1 MSKYTCEKCEKEFK
15 QKCHYVTHIN
25 KKNSCVVEN
34 KINNII
40 VKEKIKILHPI
51 EFEIINEDVV
61 VYENK
66 LINNIYEEVDL
77 TKGSVDLTKGSV
89 DLTKGSV
96 DLTKLSKTELL
107 EKCDELG
114 ITKCKSKNKGEL
126 IEVINKTQTTPFKQ
140 NIDFIIEDTQLDMP
154 YTTSVIVQPPL
165 EIKYIDLFC
174 GLGAFH
180 TAFNFISNSNIK
192 YNCVFACDIDDNVRK
207 IYKANHKI
215 EPLGDINDVNISNI
229 PDFDILCGGFPCQP
243 FSIAGKKEG
252 FDDKIK
258 GNLFFSILKIIDI
271 KNPNTIILENV
282 KNLLSINNGDT
293 FKTIKSELEKRGY
306 IISHKIIDSKY
317 YNSPQSRQ
325 RLFIIGNKTK
335 SFIFPE
341 IKNDII
347 SVSNIID
354 NTETRFLDYNDKYKL
369 EKCNDSENKNN
380 CKMLY
385 KLVHKKTN
393 NGGRQGERIYSIN
406 HCGPTICASSGGP
419 GAKTGLYYIDNKVR
433 RLNAME
439 GLRMFGFDN
448 NYIWN
453 EFVKEEDMLFYL
465 GNSIVV
471 DVVKIIIKSLELQYF
486 IA

>member
-15 QKCHYVTHIN
+15 QKGHYVRHIN
-25 KKNSCVVEN
+25 KKISCNVES
-34 KINNII
+34 KIKNII
-40 VKEKIKILHPI
+40 VKEKIKKLHPIKFDIINENEVIDKNKLVNNIIPKSI

-66 LINNIYEEVDL
+66 LISSNIYE
-77 TKGSVDLTKGSV
+77 
-89 DLTKGSV
+89 
-96 DLTKLSKTELL
+96 
-107 EKCDELG
+107 
-114 ITKCKSKNKGEL
+114 
-126 IEVINKTQTTPFKQ
+126 EVINKTQTVPFKQ
-140 NIDFIIEDTQLDMP
+140 NIDFIIEDTQIDME
-154 YTTSVIVQPPL
+154 YKTSSVHQLPL

-180 TAFNFISNSNIK
+180 SAFNFISNSNIK
-192 YNCVFACDIDDNVRK
+192 YKCVFACDIDDNVRK

-282 KNLLSINNGDT
+282 KNLLSINKGDT
-293 FKTIKSELEKRGY
+293 FKTIKVELENRGY
-306 IISHKIIDSKY
+306 IISDKIIDSKY

-325 RLFIIGNKTK
+325 RLFIIGNKKK

-354 NTETRFLDYNDKYKL
+354 NTETRFLNYNDKYKL

-471 DVVKIIIKSLELQYF
+471 DVLKIIIKSLELQYF
-486 IA
+486 IT

>member
-1 MSKYTCEKCEKEFK
+1 MSFLLD
-15 QKCHYVTHIN
+15 N
-25 KKNSCVVEN
+25 KK
-34 KINNII
+34 IDLNNMTDISSNITCII
-40 VKEKIKILHPI
+40 
-51 EFEIINEDVV
+51 
-61 VYENK
+61 
-66 LINNIYEEVDL
+66 EEM
-77 TKGSVDLTKGSV
+77 
-89 DLTKGSV
+89 
-96 DLTKLSKTELL
+96 DLTKLSKTKLL
-107 EKCDELG
+107 EKCEELG
-114 ITKCKSKNKGEL
+114 IKKCKSKKNKGEL
-126 IEVINKTQTTPFKQ
+126 IELINQKQTTTQTIPLKK
-140 NIDFIIEDTQLDMP
+140 IELIIEDEDNQLD
-154 YTTSVIVQPPL
+154 TAIIKSTPL

-180 TAFNFISNSNIK
+180 TAFDFISNSHIK

-215 EPLGDINDVNISNI
+215 EPVGDINSVDIDKM

-282 KNLLSINNGDT
+282 KNLLTINNGDT

-306 IISHKIIDSKY
+306 FISHKILDSKY
-317 YNSPQSRQ
+317 YNSPQSRH
-325 RLFIIGNKTK
+325 RLFIIGNKQK
-335 SFIFPE
+335 QFIFPTE
-341 IKNDII
+341 IKNNII
-347 SVSNIID
+347 PVSSIID
-354 NTETRFLDYNDKYKL
+354 NTETRFLDYTDKYKL
-369 EKCNDSENKNN
+369 EKCNDNENKNN

-385 KLVHKKTN
+385 KLVHKITN
-393 NGGRQGERIYSIN
+393 NGGRQGERVYSIN

-433 RLNAME
+433 RLNAIE
-439 GLRMFGFDN
+439 GIGMFGFDN
-448 NYIWN
+448 NYIWD

-471 DVVKIIIKSLELQYF
+471 DVLKIILKSLELQYF

>member
-1 MSKYTCEKCEKEFK
+1 MRCFVRKKIETNNMTDKNVTIGMTEKF
-15 QKCHYVTHIN
+15 N
-25 KKNSCVVEN
+25 
-34 KINNII
+34 
-40 VKEKIKILHPI
+40 
-51 EFEIINEDVV
+51 
-61 VYENK
+61 
-66 LINNIYEEVDL
+66 
-77 TKGSVDLTKGSV
+77 
-89 DLTKGSV
+89 
-96 DLTKLSKTELL
+96 KLSKQALL
-107 EKCDELG
+107 EKCEELG
-114 ITKCKSKNKGEL
+114 ITKCKSKNKNDLMEL
-126 IEVINKTQTTPFKQ
+126 IKNKMSDANQNQSDKDKDKDKDHDVSTSTTTQIEEVVVQDVHLKPLIKH
-140 NIDFIIEDTQLDMP
+140 EDNQLDTP
-154 YTTSVIVQPPL
+154 IIKSTPL

-180 TAFNFISNSNIK
+180 TAFDFISNSHIK

-207 IYKANHKI
+207 IYKVNHKI
-215 EPLGDINDVNISNI
+215 EPAGDINSVDIAKM

-282 KNLLSINNGDT
+282 KNLLTINNGDT

-306 IISHKIIDSKY
+306 FISHKILDSKY
-317 YNSPQSRQ
+317 YNSPQSRH
-325 RLFIIGNKTK
+325 RLFIIGNKQK
-335 SFIFPE
+335 QFIFPTE
-341 IKNDII
+341 IKNNII
-347 SVSNIID
+347 PVSSIID
-354 NTETRFLDYNDKYKL
+354 NNETRFLDYTDKYKL
-369 EKCNDSENKNN
+369 EKCNDNENKNN

-385 KLVHKKTN
+385 KLLHKITN
-393 NGGRQGERIYSIN
+393 NGGRQGERVYSIN

-433 RLNAME
+433 RLNAIE
-439 GLRMFGFDN
+439 GIGMFGFDN
-448 NYIWN
+448 NYVWD

-471 DVVKIIIKSLELQYF
+471 DVLKIILKSLELQYF

>member
-77 TKGSVDLTKGSV
+77 TKGS
-89 DLTKGSV
+89 KGSV

-114 ITKCKSKNKGEL
+114 ITKCKSKNKGDL

-347 SVSNIID
+347 SVSN
-354 NTETRFLDYNDKYKL
+354 YNDKYKL

-486 IA
+486 IT